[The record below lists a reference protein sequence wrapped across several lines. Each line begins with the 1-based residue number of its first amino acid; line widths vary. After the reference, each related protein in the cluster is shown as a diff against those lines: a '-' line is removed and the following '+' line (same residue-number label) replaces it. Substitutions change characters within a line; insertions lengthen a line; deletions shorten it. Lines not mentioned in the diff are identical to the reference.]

1 MTPNEGPLSE
11 RVGARISPELKQ
23 HVHDLIGQ
31 RGFDSEADIV
41 RAALWQY
48 VGQNDGQPQQVQ
60 LQLGQVDLHDDH
72 KSSPDGD
79 GASADRIEWILSVV
93 LILIALVGSKTLN
106 ALREEKIK
114 PAELADEAIQEAIY
128 NRSILLQKLRAA
140 RRAVLHLDRQDAK

>member
-1 MTPNEGPLSE
+1 LN
-11 RVGARISPELKQ
+11 
-23 HVHDLIGQ
+23 GQ
-31 RGFDSEADIV
+31 SGFDSEADIV